1 MENRERGFSSNAF
14 NICSRFK
21 TLPDFAQISFFNGQ
35 MEICDCFKFF
45 IRNLSLK
52 KGFCVWETRMFWK
65 KHFFCAAP
73 HQHHGCDCD

>member
-1 MENRERGFSSNAF
+1 MENSERGFSSNAF

-52 KGFCVWETRMFWK
+52 KGLCL
-65 KHFFCAAP
+65 
-73 HQHHGCDCD
+73 GD